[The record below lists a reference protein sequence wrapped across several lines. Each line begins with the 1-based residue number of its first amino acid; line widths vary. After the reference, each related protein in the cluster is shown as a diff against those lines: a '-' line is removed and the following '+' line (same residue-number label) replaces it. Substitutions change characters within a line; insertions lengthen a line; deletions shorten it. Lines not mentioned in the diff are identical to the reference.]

1 MTKSIRRIAVVTGS
15 RAEFGLLRTAMAA
28 IDRDRHLELQTIVTG
43 THLIADTWQDIPFE
57 IAAKVPMQI
66 PGETGRHAD
75 VAALGR
81 GVSGIGQTLIELKSD
96 VVLVLGDRIEA
107 FAAASAASIGGIHL
121 AHSHGGDRAE
131 GVADEAMRHAI
142 SKLAHIHFPAS
153 TDSAKRLIRMGEIP
167 ENVYITGSPAIDGLR
182 DISDIDDQAL
192 ANLNI
197 DPTRPY
203 VMILMHPTGEPNDV
217 EQKRMTALL
226 DETNGVQRIVLE
238 PNYDPG
244 RDGIMTAIKETDCQT
259 VPHLPREIFLSVL
272 HRTAVLIG
280 NSSAGLIEASAVR
293 RGGVPVINIG
303 NRQAGRLHPPNVI
316 DCSHSRSSI
325 RSALER
331 ALNAPPRVQKHP
343 FGDGRAGRRIADLL
357 ESIDLANVPIRKLNR
372 Y

>member
-28 IDRDRHLELQTIVTG
+28 IDQSRNLELQTIVTG

-57 IAAKVPMQI
+57 IPAKVPMQV
-66 PGETGRHAD
+66 PEETGRHAD

-81 GVSGIGQTLIELKSD
+81 GVTGIGQALAELEPD

-142 SKLAHIHFPAS
+142 SKLAHIHFPAT
-153 TDSAKRLIRMGEIP
+153 TDSAERLIRMGEDP
-167 ENVYITGSPAIDGLR
+167 ANVHIVGSPAIDGLSEVL
-182 DISDIDDQAL
+182 DVNDQTL
-192 ANLNI
+192 SGLGV
-197 DPTRPY
+197 DPAEPY
-203 VMILMHPTGEPNDV
+203 IMILMHPTGESDEV
-217 EQKRMTALL
+217 EQQRMAALL
-226 DETNGVQRIVLE
+226 DETNDLQRIVLE

-244 RDGIMTAIKETDCQT
+244 RDGIVAAIKAADCQT
-259 VPHLPREIFLSVL
+259 VAHLPREVFLSML
-272 HRTAVLIG
+272 HRAAVLIG

-293 RGGVPVINIG
+293 EGGVPVVNIG
-303 NRQAGRLHPPNVI
+303 SRQAGRQRAANVI
-316 DCSHSRSSI
+316 DCDHHFDSI

-331 ALNAPPRVQKHP
+331 AMNEPPRAQKHP
-343 FGDGRAGRRIADLL
+343 FGDGCTGQRIADLL
-357 ESIDLANVPIRKLNR
+357 ESIELTNVPIRKLNR